1 MQRIDCGGKF
11 TYVFTPYAQPI
22 AEVEDGETF
31 EVVTED
37 AFVGALNSEEQNPE
51 AIVPFFNPQTGPI
64 FVRNTLPGDTVK
76 ISILSI
82 EPRRNWG
89 VSSIQGHFGAL
100 GCTKTMPLLNR
111 PLENRVYLY
120 DYRDGEYICRKNP
133 LLHFPPMPFIG
144 TIATAPAIE
153 AISSLTPFEQGGN
166 MDVPDVCPGNI
177 LYLSVRQPGAL
188 LYIGDCHACQ
198 GQGEACGTA
207 LEIAAIVTLRVDVLH
222 EKPLTWPR
230 IESPSELMCVGSA
243 RPMEDAAR
251 IACSEMIRWMGEY
264 GWCDMD
270 AYQAITMAADLYIG
284 NMVDS
289 AYSVVMKMKKD
300 FVKREGCL
308 L

>member
-100 GCTKTMPLLNR
+100 GCTKTMPLLIVR
-111 PLENRVYLY
+111 LKTVYISMTTEMASTFAEKIHCYTFRLCRLLERLQQPL
-120 DYRDGEYICRKNP
+120 
-133 LLHFPPMPFIG
+133 
-144 TIATAPAIE
+144 
-153 AISSLTPFEQGGN
+153 Q
-166 MDVPDVCPGNI
+166 
-177 LYLSVRQPGAL
+177 
-188 LYIGDCHACQ
+188 
-198 GQGEACGTA
+198 
-207 LEIAAIVTLRVDVLH
+207 
-222 EKPLTWPR
+222 
-230 IESPSELMCVGSA
+230 
-243 RPMEDAAR
+243 
-251 IACSEMIRWMGEY
+251 
-264 GWCDMD
+264 
-270 AYQAITMAADLYIG
+270 
-284 NMVDS
+284 
-289 AYSVVMKMKKD
+289 
-300 FVKREGCL
+300 
-308 L
+308 

>member
-153 AISSLTPFEQGGN
+153 E
-166 MDVPDVCPGNI
+166 
-177 LYLSVRQPGAL
+177 
-188 LYIGDCHACQ
+188 IGRASCR
-198 GQGEACGTA
+198 E
-207 LEIAAIVTLRVDVLH
+207 RV
-222 EKPLTWPR
+222 
-230 IESPSELMCVGSA
+230 
-243 RPMEDAAR
+243 
-251 IACSEMIRWMGEY
+251 
-264 GWCDMD
+264 
-270 AYQAITMAADLYIG
+270 
-284 NMVDS
+284 
-289 AYSVVMKMKKD
+289 
-300 FVKREGCL
+300 
-308 L
+308 

>member
-100 GCTKTMPLLNR
+100 GSVSYTHLTLPTILL
-111 PLENRVYLY
+111 V
-120 DYRDGEYICRKNP
+120 
-133 LLHFPPMPFIG
+133 
-144 TIATAPAIE
+144 
-153 AISSLTPFEQGGN
+153 
-166 MDVPDVCPGNI
+166 
-177 LYLSVRQPGAL
+177 
-188 LYIGDCHACQ
+188 
-198 GQGEACGTA
+198 
-207 LEIAAIVTLRVDVLH
+207 
-222 EKPLTWPR
+222 
-230 IESPSELMCVGSA
+230 
-243 RPMEDAAR
+243 
-251 IACSEMIRWMGEY
+251 
-264 GWCDMD
+264 
-270 AYQAITMAADLYIG
+270 
-284 NMVDS
+284 
-289 AYSVVMKMKKD
+289 
-300 FVKREGCL
+300 
-308 L
+308 

>member
-64 FVRNTLPGDTVK
+64 FVRNTLLGDTVK

-177 LYLSVRQPGAL
+177 LYLPVPAGRSAL
-188 LYIGDCHACQ
+188 YWRLSCMS
-198 GQGEACGTA
+198 GT
-207 LEIAAIVTLRVDVLH
+207 R
-222 EKPLTWPR
+222 
-230 IESPSELMCVGSA
+230 
-243 RPMEDAAR
+243 
-251 IACSEMIRWMGEY
+251 
-264 GWCDMD
+264 
-270 AYQAITMAADLYIG
+270 
-284 NMVDS
+284 
-289 AYSVVMKMKKD
+289 
-300 FVKREGCL
+300 
-308 L
+308 